1 MNHYYNIFYIKRVD
15 IKVII
20 LLFLKDL
27 IANKNYRELVPP
39 YVGFDDSLSPQDEE
53 SDLSSGKKKN
63 RKRPQMAPGM
73 PKSEIIHMVHQKSS
87 RITFAPQKRFKCD
100 LWQNFSRVMLDGC
113 KTNFISCNSCKLV
126 LTHTDTSGTNSLRRH
141 KCHI

>member
-1 MNHYYNIFYIKRVD
+1 MNHYYNIFYIERVD

>member
-1 MNHYYNIFYIKRVD
+1 MKRFD
-15 IKVII
+15 IKINI
-20 LLFLKDL
+20 LLFFFKDL
-27 IANKNYRELVPP
+27 IANKNYLNREIVPP
-39 YVGFDDSLSPQDEE
+39 YVGFDDSLSPHDEE